1 MTKRTRTLYWIAVIL
16 SPILALCMLMA
27 TIVFARL
34 NAAEALPSELG
45 ALLTYVSFALMI
57 GFAAGFFWALGMLT
71 GARKDTYQRY

>member
-34 NAAEALPSELG
+34 NAAGALP
-45 ALLTYVSFALMI
+45 ADR
-57 GFAAGFFWALGMLT
+57 AG
-71 GARKDTYQRY
+71 Y